1 MKDNNQNLSKEEK
14 EKKRQ
19 HGRECYKS
27 LSEDENSFRLVEYRK
42 KCYKMR
48 KNCLIIIIRKS
59 FNLENFTSL

>member
-1 MKDNNQNLSKEEK
+1 MKDINQNLSKEEK

-27 LSEDENSFRLVEYRK
+27 LSEDEKTQLVEYRK

-48 KNCLIIIIRKS
+48 KNCL
-59 FNLENFTSL
+59 LL